1 MAIDNTFIINQIRT
15 RKSMVVAFCAY
26 TNMPLVVCDPETFN
40 DQVFVFENEK
50 LLQEFAKPYT
60 EKKIL
65 LRGVKYMNKDFLK
78 FFSSLFLCDVNEIVF
93 VNTKANY
100 HIQLDKIVKK
110 PDFSK
115 LEPQKRPVTNPSLLL
130 TGMYFAQEAARPI
143 KPEDRTEEEAE
154 NLKELQEELGANMAR
169 GRFIVAIEL
178 NEGPGTPAEKLKNNE
193 YKVPIIKMKDESIW
207 QPAFTDT
214 FEFNKYAKG
223 KPMTTMAVPFALL
236 GSFLTKDSK
245 GFMVNPM
252 GIKLIANR
260 DMLLAA
266 AKNAAEAIK
275 KQQEAAAAQGE
286 GQTGEEQNGEEQSDE
301 T

>member
-1 MAIDNTFIINQIRT
+1 MAIDNTFILNQIRT
-15 RKSMVVAFCAY
+15 RKSMVVAYCAY

-40 DQVFVFENEK
+40 DQVYVFENEK
-50 LLQEFAKPYT
+50 LLQEFSKPYT
-60 EKKIL
+60 AKKIL

-93 VNTKANY
+93 VNAKANY
-100 HIQLDKIVKK
+100 HIQLDKFVKR
-110 PDFSK
+110 PDFSAM
-115 LEPQKRPVTNPSLLL
+115 EPQKRPITNPSLLL
-130 TGMYFAQEAARPI
+130 TGMYFAQEAARPV
-143 KPEDRTEEEAE
+143 KPEERTEEEAE

-169 GRFIVAIEL
+169 GRFIVAVEL
-178 NEGPGTPAEKLKNNE
+178 NEGPGTPADKLKNNQ

-214 FEFNKYAKG
+214 FEFNKYAQG
-223 KPMTTMAVPFALL
+223 KQMTTMAVPFALL
-236 GSFLTKDSK
+236 GSFLTKESK

-266 AKNAAEAIK
+266 AKNAAEALK
-275 KQQEAAAAQGE
+275 KQQEAANGQNEDEE
-286 GQTGEEQNGEEQSDE
+286 GDDIP
-301 T
+301 